1 MPIKGRPLMGE
12 LQQQRKK
19 RKMRRRRRRRRRRRK
34 RRRSY
39 PVADRRRNCT

>member
-19 RKMRRRRRRRRRRRK
+19 RKMRRRRRRK

>member
-19 RKMRRRRRRRRRRRK
+19 RKMRRRRRRRRK